1 MFEYPRQAEV
11 NRVLPKTKIYAHSK
25 ASRALKDRF
34 VREVDKI
41 VWRYKLAPES
51 INLPAAKFVKEIQVF
66 DIIAKGEDVHEDV
79 LRAIDRTIRHPVAFQ
94 VKCDGRIRY
103 VMTFKRA
110 NEASS
115 AKWVVDDYFGTDWRD
130 EAGLPP
136 LPPVTSMQSLYEAI
150 LGEHLPLPPKEN
162 EALVDRVERISLLQ
176 KKQRE
181 AQKLEAKLAKERQ
194 FNRKVEINQSLRS
207 LNREIEALY
216 TA

>member
-1 MFEYPRQAEV
+1 MFDYPRQAEV
-11 NRVLPKTKIYAHSK
+11 NRVLPKTKIYSHSK

-41 VWRYKLAPES
+41 IWRYKLAPES
-51 INLPAAKFVKEIQVF
+51 INLPAGKFVKEIQVF
-66 DIIAKGEDVHEDV
+66 DILAKGEDVHEDV
-79 LRAIDRTIRHPVAFQ
+79 LRAIDRTIRHPIAFQ
-94 VKCDGRIRY
+94 IKHKGCIRY
-103 VMTFKRA
+103 AMTFKRA
-110 NEASS
+110 NEASD
-115 AKWVVDDYFGTDWRD
+115 AKWVVDDYFGKGWQD
-130 EAGLPP
+130 EVELQP
-136 LPPVTSMQSLYEAI
+136 LPLVTSMQSLYETI

-162 EALVDRVERISLLQ
+162 EALVDRVERISLWQ

-207 LNREIEALY
+207 LNKEIEALY